1 MADISD
7 KMAVDPYVL
16 AATLAGH
23 EQDVRAVGPFGSD
36 AILTGSRDAS
46 MRLWRHADGEGYK
59 CEGTLLAH
67 THYVIAVCATPSGS
81 AASGSNDKHLIEWD
95 LATGAPARVL

>member
-23 EQDVRAVGPFGSD
+23 EQDVRAVGPFGTD

-46 MRLWRHADGEGYK
+46 IMHRDTR
-59 CEGTLLAH
+59 
-67 THYVIAVCATPSGS
+67 TPQEKLSPVMACC
-81 AASGSNDKHLIEWD
+81 AAS
-95 LATGAPARVL
+95 APRSVRRRESPAVLS